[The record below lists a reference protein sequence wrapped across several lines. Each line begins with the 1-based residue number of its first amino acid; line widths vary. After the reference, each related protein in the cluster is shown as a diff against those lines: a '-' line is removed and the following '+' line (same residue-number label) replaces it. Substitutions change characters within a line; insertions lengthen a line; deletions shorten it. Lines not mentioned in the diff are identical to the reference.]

1 MPRILALILAGGRV
15 DELGVLTHLRPKS
28 TVPFGGL
35 YRIIDFPL
43 SNLMNSGIDRV
54 GVLCQYRASSIVE
67 HIGNGCAWDMVGRDR
82 GVTLLPPFQGLSAS
96 DWYKGTADAVYQNI
110 DFIESIKPELILI
123 LSGDHVYRMDYQDMV
138 AFHLENGA
146 EVTCAFVEQGDG
158 RRKGP
163 SRFGEA
169 RIEEGEDPRGGRLL
183 GYREKPEVPYSKWAS
198 MTVYLF
204 DTNLLLSALYKN
216 ASSES
221 HEFGRD
227 IIPGLLS
234 DGRRL
239 FGYFFRGYWA
249 YSRTLREYWQANM
262 DLLGDEP
269 KIDIDSW
276 NIRTNLDHESIRD
289 RGPAIL
295 GETARIEDSR
305 LYNGVRVEGSV
316 KRSIL
321 FPGVVVGEDAVVE
334 DSILFFDTQVAPG
347 AKVSNTISD
356 ICVTVGRD
364 AMVGKKGADITT
376 LGAGASILQGTVI
389 APGESV
395 SPTRGMR
402 S

>member
-54 GVLCQYRASSIVE
+54 GVLCQYRASSLVE
-67 HIGNGCAWDMVGRDR
+67 HIGNGCSWDMVGRDR

-96 DWYKGTADAVYQNI
+96 DWYKGTADAVFQNI
-110 DFIESIKPELILI
+110 DFIESIKPELVLI
-123 LSGDHVYRMDYQDMV
+123 LSGDHVYKMDYQDMV
-138 AFHLENGA
+138 AFHMEMGA
-146 EVTCAFVEQGDG
+146 ELTCAFVDQGDG
-158 RRKGP
+158 MRKGP
-163 SRFGEA
+163 SRFGEGL
-169 RIEEGEDPRGGRLL
+169 IEEGKDSRGGRLL
-183 GYREKPEVPYSKWAS
+183 DYREKPERPFSRWAS
-198 MTVYLF
+198 MTVCLF
-204 DTNLLLSALYKN
+204 ETNLLLNALYKN

-227 IIPGLLS
+227 IIPDLLRE
-234 DGRRL
+234 GRRI

-249 YSRTLREYWQANM
+249 YSRTLKEYWQANM
-262 DLLGDEP
+262 DLIGEEP
-269 KIDIDSW
+269 KIEIDSW

-295 GETARIEDSR
+295 GDNARIEDSR
-305 LYNGVRVEGSV
+305 IYNGVRIEGKV

-321 FPGVVVGEDAVVE
+321 FPGVVVGEDATVE

-347 AKVSNTISD
+347 AMVSNAISD
-356 ICVTVGRD
+356 ICVTVGRN
-364 AMVGKKGADITT
+364 AKVGKLGGEIAT
-376 LGAGASILQGTVI
+376 LGAGAAIAKGSVI
-389 APGESV
+389 GQGESV
-395 SPTRGMR
+395 PPTRGMR